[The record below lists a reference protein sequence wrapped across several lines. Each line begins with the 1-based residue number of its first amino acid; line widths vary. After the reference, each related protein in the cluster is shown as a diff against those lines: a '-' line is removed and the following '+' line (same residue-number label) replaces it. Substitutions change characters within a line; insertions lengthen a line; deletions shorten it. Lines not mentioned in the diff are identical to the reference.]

1 MIKMIIIIFLLLY
14 ILNIINLI
22 QIGFINHI
30 SVIINTSLISTS
42 NSKCIDCLCNCLNN
56 NKQINSTI
64 SKCYDINCF
73 PSNNSCQQI
82 EHHGFKKQKFHL
94 ILHQINCIGDSLI
107 GHYFVSNLTRF

>member
-14 ILNIINLI
+14 ILNIINSI
-22 QIGFINHI
+22 QIGFINRI
-30 SVIINTSLISTS
+30 SVITNSSLISTS

-56 NKQINSTI
+56 NKQINLTI

-82 EHHGFKKQKFHL
+82 EQSWIQETEISFNSTSDQL
-94 ILHQINCIGDSLI
+94 
-107 GHYFVSNLTRF
+107 YWR